1 MFKLLPLAIVVSM
14 LGAASASGQQTAPQ
28 PPAPSITA
36 AGGLKSLYQNVRGWV
51 LASAEKMPEEHYAF
65 KPTPDVRSFGEL
77 IGHIANTQY
86 NFCAPARKVPSPNKT
101 NIEKAVT
108 TKAELIAAAK
118 EAFAF
123 CDPAYDMPSDA
134 AMSEEVKF
142 GTRGVAAGYSLTF
155 NVAHNF
161 EHYGNIVTYMR
172 LKGLVPPSSD
182 RPAGR

>member
-1 MFKLLPLAIVVSM
+1 M
-14 LGAASASGQQTAPQ
+14 
-28 PPAPSITA
+28 
-36 AGGLKSLYQNVRGWV
+36 KSLYENVRGWV
-51 LASAEKMPEEHYAF
+51 LNAAEKMPEEHYAF

-108 TKAELIAAAK
+108 TKAELIAAVK

-172 LKGLVPPSSD
+172 LKGLVPPPATVPRAGKLQDTRSLAAPRVANRAPP
-182 RPAGR
+182 RPANILRGCAQ